1 MDTPQIV
8 LLVLGLLLL
17 AGCVVWRR
25 GASRA
30 ARWWV
35 GGQVK
40 ESAVLLGYPA
50 FGVLLV
56 TAGLSDVLG
65 GSPGL
70 RALRGVLLV
79 LALLA
84 GLWAMFLPL
93 PRWLMPSWL
102 LPTVDE
108 RAEAKRRRKAARG

>member
-1 MDTPQIV
+1 VDTPQVV

-17 AGCVVWRR
+17 AGCVVWRLGR
-25 GASRA
+25 SRA

-35 GGQVK
+35 GGRVK

-56 TAGLSDVLG
+56 TAGLSDVLA

-70 RALRGVLLV
+70 RVLRGLLLV

-84 GLWAMFLPL
+84 GIWAMFLPL
-93 PRWLMPSWL
+93 PRWLLPDWL

-108 RAEAKRRRKAARG
+108 RAAAKRQRKAARD